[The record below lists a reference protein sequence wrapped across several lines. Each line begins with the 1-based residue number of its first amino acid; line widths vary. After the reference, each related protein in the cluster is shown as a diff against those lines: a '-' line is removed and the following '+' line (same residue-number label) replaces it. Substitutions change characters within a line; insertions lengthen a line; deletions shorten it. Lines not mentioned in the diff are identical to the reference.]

1 MALTTRQRNK
11 LPDSAFAM
19 PASRRYPVPTKAQ
32 AKAAGI
38 SPAQNARTHASALSY
53 AARRDTAGSYPMIA
67 KVVKGR
73 GVITPGRNPGNG
85 GRRK

>member
-1 MALTTRQRNK
+1 MALTTKQRNK

-53 AARRDTAGSYPMIA
+53 AGRGDTASSYPAIA
-67 KVVKGR
+67 KVVKKR
-73 GVITPGRNPGNG
+73 GVITPGKFKGNG
-85 GRRK
+85 GRK